1 MFIIYVILKEV
12 HENEVII
19 MKFKFEKKYVEIGI
33 VTFLVIAASLVFYYF
48 LFHHTTL
55 IESISNIFRILSP
68 IVYGFIFAFLITPVL
83 NFIERKIVKVLFVK
97 WHLDIEKKK
106 KLIRGISLILTI
118 TFVVAIFY
126 GFFNMVIP
134 RVKES
139 IVNIVSQFDTYI
151 SNFEKW
157 LDKFF
162 SNNPNVA
169 ENFDDFMDKYAP
181 EISAFINDNILG
193 KIEVLLKSV
202 SLNLIGVVKALWNL
216 IIGFII
222 SIYVLASKETFAGQS
237 KKIVYAIFQKKNA
250 NNVVEAGRFIN
261 QTFMGFISGKI
272 VDSAIIGCLCFIG
285 TTLIGTPH
293 ALLVSVIVGVTNIIP
308 FFGPFLGAIPCILL
322 ILIIEPIQAL
332 YFIIFILF
340 LQQLDGNVIGP
351 KILGDSTGLSGFWV
365 IFAITLF
372 GGLYGVGGMIIGVP
386 FCAIVYAGVRIVVN
400 NRLEKKNLNTD
411 TINYVTLEKVN
422 DDGSFIKQ
430 EEIIENK
437 KISWREF
444 PFIRYFASSKRKKK

>member
-1 MFIIYVILKEV
+1 
-12 HENEVII
+12 

-33 VTFLVIAASLVFYYF
+33 VTFFVVAASLVFYYF

-55 IESISNIFRILSP
+55 IQAVSKIFKILSP
-68 IVYGFIFAFLITPVL
+68 VIYGFIFAFLMTPVL

-97 WHLDIEKKK
+97 FKWDIDKKK
-106 KLIRGISLILTI
+106 KMIRGISLILTI
-118 TFVVAIFY
+118 GFVIAIFY

-139 IVNIVSQFDTYI
+139 IINIVSQFDTYI

-162 SNNPNVA
+162 SNNPDVA
-169 ENFDDFMDKYAP
+169 ETFDDFMDKYAP
-181 EISAFINDNILG
+181 EIRTFINDNVLG

-202 SLNLIGVVKALWNL
+202 SVNVIGVVKALWNL

-237 KKIVYAIFQKKNA
+237 KKIVYAVFQKKNA
-250 NNVVEAGRFIN
+250 NNIVDAGRFIN
-261 QTFMGFISGKI
+261 KTFMGFISGKI
-272 VDSAIIGCLCFIG
+272 IDSAIIGCLCFIG

-293 ALLVSVIVGVTNIIP
+293 ALLVSVIIGVTNIIP

-322 ILIIEPIQAL
+322 ILIIEPIRAL
-332 YFIIFILF
+332 YFVIFILF

-386 FCAIVYAGVRIVVN
+386 FCAIVYAGVRMLVN
-400 NRLEKKNLNTD
+400 NRLEKKSMNTD

-422 DDGSFIKQ
+422 DDGSFVKQ

-437 KISWREF
+437 KFDWRKL
-444 PFIRYFASSKRKKK
+444 PFIRYFASQNKKKR

>member
-1 MFIIYVILKEV
+1 
-12 HENEVII
+12 
-19 MKFKFEKKYVEIGI
+19 MKIKFEKKYVEIGI

-55 IESISNIFRILSP
+55 FQAISNVLQIISP
-68 IVYGFIFAFLITPVL
+68 VVYGFILAFLMTPVL

-97 WHLDIEKKK
+97 WHIDIEKKK
-106 KLIRGISLILTI
+106 KLIRVISLIITI
-118 TFVVAIFY
+118 TFIVTIFY

-134 RVKES
+134 RVKDSIVS
-139 IVNIVSQFDTYI
+139 IVNQFDTYLN
-151 SNFEKW
+151 NFEKW

-169 ENFDDFMDKYAP
+169 ESFDDFMDKYAT
-181 EISAFINDNILG
+181 EISKFLNENVLG
-193 KIEVLLKSV
+193 KVNVLLKSV
-202 SLNLIGVVKALWNL
+202 SLNVIGVVKALWNL

-237 KKIVYAIFQKKNA
+237 KKIVYALFHKKSA
-250 NNVVEAGRFIN
+250 NNIIDAGRFIN
-261 QTFMGFISGKI
+261 KTFMGFISGKI
-272 VDSAIIGCLCFIG
+272 IDSAIIGCLCFIG

-293 ALLVSVIVGVTNIIP
+293 ALLVSVIVGVTNVIP

-332 YFIIFILF
+332 YFIIFIFF

-386 FCAIVYAGVRIVVN
+386 FCAIVYAGVRMFVN
-400 NRLEKKNLNTD
+400 SRLEKKAMNTE
-411 TINYVTLEKVN
+411 TENYVTLEKVN
-422 DDGSFIKQ
+422 DDGSFVKQ

-437 KISWREF
+437 KFNWREL
-444 PFIRYFASSKRKKK
+444 PFIRYFASPKKKKK

>member
-1 MFIIYVILKEV
+1 
-12 HENEVII
+12 

-33 VTFLVIAASLVFYYF
+33 VTFFVVAASLVFYYF

-55 IESISNIFRILSP
+55 IQAVSKIFKILSP
-68 IVYGFIFAFLITPVL
+68 VIYGFIFAFLMTPVL

-97 WHLDIEKKK
+97 FKWDIDKKK
-106 KLIRGISLILTI
+106 KMIRGISLILTI
-118 TFVVAIFY
+118 GFVIAIFY

-139 IVNIVSQFDTYI
+139 IINIVSQFDTYI

-162 SNNPNVA
+162 SNNPDVA
-169 ENFDDFMDKYAP
+169 ETFDDFMDKYAP
-181 EISAFINDNILG
+181 EIRTFINDNVLG

-202 SLNLIGVVKALWNL
+202 SVNVIGVVKALWNL

-237 KKIVYAIFQKKNA
+237 KKIVYAVFQKKNA
-250 NNVVEAGRFIN
+250 NNIVDAGRFIN
-261 QTFMGFISGKI
+261 KTFMGFISGKI
-272 VDSAIIGCLCFIG
+272 IDSAIIGCLCFIG

-293 ALLVSVIVGVTNIIP
+293 ALLVSVIIGVTNIIP

-332 YFIIFILF
+332 YFVIFILF

-386 FCAIVYAGVRIVVN
+386 FCAIVYAGVRMLVN
-400 NRLEKKNLNTD
+400 NRLEKKSMNTD

-422 DDGSFIKQ
+422 DDGSFVKQ

-437 KISWREF
+437 KFDWRKL
-444 PFIRYFASSKRKKK
+444 PFVRYFASQNKKKK

>member
-1 MFIIYVILKEV
+1 
-12 HENEVII
+12 
-19 MKFKFEKKYVEIGI
+19 MKIKFEKKYVEIGVI
-33 VTFLVIAASLVFYYF
+33 TFLVIAASLVFYYF

-55 IESISNIFRILSP
+55 FQAISNVFKIISP
-68 IVYGFIFAFLITPVL
+68 VVYGFILAFLMTPVL

-97 WHLDIEKKK
+97 WRIDIDKKK
-106 KLIRGISLILTI
+106 KMIRAISLILTI
-118 TFVVAIFY
+118 AFVVAIVY

-134 RVKES
+134 RVKDS

-169 ENFDDFMDKYAP
+169 ETFDDFMDKYAP
-181 EISAFINDNILG
+181 EISSFINENILG
-193 KIEVLLKSV
+193 KVDVVLKSV
-202 SLNLIGVVKALWNL
+202 SLNVIGVVKVLWNF

-237 KKIVYAIFQKKNA
+237 KKIVYALFQKKNA
-250 NNVVEAGRFIN
+250 NNIVEAGRFIN
-261 QTFMGFISGKI
+261 KTFMGFISGKI
-272 VDSAIIGCLCFIG
+272 IDSAIIGCLCFIG

-332 YFIIFILF
+332 YFVLFILF

-386 FCAIVYAGVRIVVN
+386 FCAIVYAGVRMFVN
-400 NRLEKKNLNTD
+400 NRLEKKAMNTE
-411 TINYVTLEKVN
+411 TVNYVTLEKVT
-422 DDGSFIKQ
+422 DDGIFVKK

-437 KISWREF
+437 KFNWREL
-444 PFIRYFASSKRKKK
+444 PFIRYFASPNKKNKKKE

>member
-1 MFIIYVILKEV
+1 
-12 HENEVII
+12 

-33 VTFLVIAASLVFYYF
+33 VTFFVVAASLVFYYF

-55 IESISNIFRILSP
+55 IQAVSKIFKILSP
-68 IVYGFIFAFLITPVL
+68 VIYGFIFAFLMTPVL

-97 WHLDIEKKK
+97 FKWDIDKKK
-106 KLIRGISLILTI
+106 KMIRGISLILTI
-118 TFVVAIFY
+118 GFVIAIFY

-139 IVNIVSQFDTYI
+139 IINIVSQFDTYI

-162 SNNPNVA
+162 SNNPDVA
-169 ENFDDFMDKYAP
+169 ETFDDFMDKYAP
-181 EISAFINDNILG
+181 EIRTFINDNVLG

-202 SLNLIGVVKALWNL
+202 SVNVIGVVKALWNL

-237 KKIVYAIFQKKNA
+237 KKIVYAVFQKKNA
-250 NNVVEAGRFIN
+250 NNIVDAGRFIN
-261 QTFMGFISGKI
+261 KTFMGFISGKI
-272 VDSAIIGCLCFIG
+272 IDSAIIGCLCFIG

-332 YFIIFILF
+332 YFVIFILF

-386 FCAIVYAGVRIVVN
+386 FCAIVYAGVRMLVN
-400 NRLEKKNLNTD
+400 NRLEKKSMNTD

-422 DDGSFIKQ
+422 DDGSFVKQ

-437 KISWREF
+437 KFDWRKL
-444 PFIRYFASSKRKKK
+444 PFIRYFASQNKKKR

>member
-1 MFIIYVILKEV
+1 
-12 HENEVII
+12 

-33 VTFLVIAASLVFYYF
+33 VTFFVVAASLVFYYF

-55 IESISNIFRILSP
+55 IQAVSKIFKILSP
-68 IVYGFIFAFLITPVL
+68 VIYGFIFAFLMTPVL

-97 WHLDIEKKK
+97 FKWNIDKKK
-106 KLIRGISLILTI
+106 KMIRGISLILTI
-118 TFVVAIFY
+118 GFVIAIFY

-139 IVNIVSQFDTYI
+139 IINIVSQFDTYI

-162 SNNPNVA
+162 SNNPDVA
-169 ENFDDFMDKYAP
+169 ETFDDFMDKYAP
-181 EISAFINDNILG
+181 EIRTFINDNVLG

-202 SLNLIGVVKALWNL
+202 SVNVISVVKALWNL

-222 SIYVLASKETFAGQS
+222 SIYVLASKDTFAGQS
-237 KKIVYAIFQKKNA
+237 KKIVYAVFQKKNA
-250 NNVVEAGRFIN
+250 NNIVDAGRFIN
-261 QTFMGFISGKI
+261 KTFMGFISGKI
-272 VDSAIIGCLCFIG
+272 IDSAIIGCLCFIG

-293 ALLVSVIVGVTNIIP
+293 ALLVSVIIGVTNIIP

-332 YFIIFILF
+332 YFVIFILF

-386 FCAIVYAGVRIVVN
+386 FCAIVYAGVRMLVN
-400 NRLEKKNLNTD
+400 NRLEKKSMNTD

-422 DDGSFIKQ
+422 DDGSFVKQ

-437 KISWREF
+437 KFDWRKL
-444 PFIRYFASSKRKKK
+444 PFIRYFASQNKKKR